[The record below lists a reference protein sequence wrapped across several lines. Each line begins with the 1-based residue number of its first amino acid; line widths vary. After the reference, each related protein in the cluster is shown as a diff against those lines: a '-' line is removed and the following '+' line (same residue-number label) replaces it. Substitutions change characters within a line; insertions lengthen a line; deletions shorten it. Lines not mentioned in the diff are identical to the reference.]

1 MLNAKYKKVLLKLSG
16 QYHLILFKLTII
28 DFDILK
34 DLAQEVKKVQ
44 QMGAKVGIVIG
55 GGNFWRGAFAKEIKR
70 AQADYIGMLATIMNS
85 LAMCDTFNSCGLEA
99 RVQTLIPMPQLAETY
114 SRAKA
119 LSYIKED
126 KVVIFGGGSGSPYF
140 STDTA
145 SVLRAIDIEADVI
158 LKVTHTVDGVYN
170 KDPAKNP
177 DAVKYDSLTFKEA
190 HDKHLAVMDE
200 TAMVLCEEHNIPIVV
215 FCGTPLSNI
224 SEVICG
230 TKIGTIIKN

>member
-1 MLNAKYKKVLLKLSG
+1 MRAIIISGGKAPSKELL
-16 QYHLILFKLTII
+16 
-28 DFDILK
+28 
-34 DLAQEVKKVQ
+34 
-44 QMGAKVGIVIG
+44 
-55 GGNFWRGAFAKEIKR
+55 
-70 AQADYIGMLATIMNS
+70 
-85 LAMCDTFNSCGLEA
+85 
-99 RVQTLIPMPQLAETY
+99 
-114 SRAKA
+114 

-224 SEVICG
+224 NEVICG